1 MLGREDTLQK
11 IDEEQEELILE
22 PDIAV
27 IKKRQPMFVDMGKDR
42 GREDGKVDLD
52 ADEYYLPGDPE
63 SEVAPFNPRK
73 PRPIAYDFGKGPE
86 RFPEN

>member
-27 IKKRQPMFVDMGKDR
+27 IKKR
-42 GREDGKVDLD
+42 
-52 ADEYYLPGDPE
+52 
-63 SEVAPFNPRK
+63 
-73 PRPIAYDFGKGPE
+73 
-86 RFPEN
+86 